1 MDNYFLDLEYIS
13 QTKINDYIIMSRLIE
28 LEVGKQQ
35 SFWATN
41 LLQQDGLYIY
51 IFRFWFLPDSDDE
64 GCTVFDFGLL
74 IYLSLTDKKSFW
86 IPLPE
91 SIQLKMIKYNGSVAL
106 LSHNTLM

>member
-64 GCTVFDFGLL
+64 GCTVFDFGYFDL
-74 IYLSLTDKKSFW
+74 IIMICYFFQVTTSKSSFNTAEGNRNFFIDIKSF
-86 IPLPE
+86 
-91 SIQLKMIKYNGSVAL
+91 
-106 LSHNTLM
+106 

>member
-64 GCTVFDFGLL
+64 GCTVFRPPSDGGLM
-74 IYLSLTDKKSFW
+74 
-86 IPLPE
+86 IPPWT
-91 SIQLKMIKYNGSVAL
+91 KNDVW
-106 LSHNTLM
+106 